1 MIKKV
6 QLDLKEG
13 QTLSFET
20 GRLAQEAGGSVV
32 VRLGDTMVLAA
43 ATCGNTPRPGID
55 FFPLLVD
62 FEEKLYAAGRIPGGF
77 FKREGKPTE
86 NAILT

>member
-6 QLDLKEG
+6 ELDLGGGKV
-13 QTLSFET
+13 LSLET
-20 GRLAQEAGGSVV
+20 GKLAREANGSVV
-32 VRLGDTMVLAA
+32 VRVGDTMVI
-43 ATCGNTPRPGID
+43 ATTVMADSPRPGIG

-62 FEEKLYAAGRIPGGF
+62 FEEKLYAAGKIPGGF

-86 NAILT
+86 